1 MAKVSY
7 ANLKLKVNTDVKTF
21 KVGDAEVEVLQYLP
35 YQDKYDLVML
45 TLQNAEEKGIY
56 NPIKLDRYFNLY
68 LVYMYTNINFT
79 EKQREDEEKLY
90 DTLESN
96 GVIEQTIN
104 AIPDNEYETL
114 LAYIEEIKEERKEH
128 SRSVGGLISSF
139 IQDLPQQAEVAKN
152 IIDNFDKEKFQE
164 VVNFAKAANGGRNIN

>member
-79 EKQREDEEKLY
+79 EKM
-90 DTLESN
+90 
-96 GVIEQTIN
+96 
-104 AIPDNEYETL
+104 
-114 LAYIEEIKEERKEH
+114 YI
-128 SRSVGGLISSF
+128 LIS
-139 IQDLPQQAEVAKN
+139 LTVRKN
-152 IIDNFDKEKFQE
+152 MST
-164 VVNFAKAANGGRNIN
+164 